1 MKILCRALCALLLA
15 GALCLPGAAAV
26 DTPYDGY
33 AYNEKGNAVAA
44 PVGYVPQKVVSGR
57 QLPPGTLGNAADL
70 FVDEDGLLNVADT
83 DSGRILVL
91 DEELRYVKTLTFRE
105 NG

>member
-57 QLPPGTLGNAADL
+57 QLPPGSLGNAADL
-70 FVDEDGLLNVADT
+70 FVDGER
-83 DSGRILVL
+83 GRTHL
-91 DEELRYVKTLTFRE
+91 FRRGSPDPAGDYRGPRAE
-105 NG
+105 HPAGHRAP

>member
-57 QLPPGTLGNAADL
+57 QLPPAPWAMRPICSWTRTGC
-70 FVDEDGLLNVADT
+70 
-83 DSGRILVL
+83 
-91 DEELRYVKTLTFRE
+91 
-105 NG
+105 

>member
-57 QLPPGTLGNAADL
+57 QLPPAPWATRPICSWTRTGC
-70 FVDEDGLLNVADT
+70 
-83 DSGRILVL
+83 
-91 DEELRYVKTLTFRE
+91 
-105 NG
+105 